1 MKTRRSLKMSKR
13 VSGFTLVEVVIS
25 LALGGLILSS
35 VMSLFVGFFQT
46 WNAEKT
52 PYEKFIDHIDN
63 CVRFLK
69 NQLNSA
75 VAIVDNNQVKMS
87 RYHCVK
93 IANKAMR
100 MPSNWCLGRLTSQ
113 GLPFVRS
120 NNALAWQ
127 VLTISEKGLGIM
139 FESPEIVNKRM
150 AEGVENTGKTKME
163 YFLLSPYVKDML
175 YGHYDFD
182 KGNWELTAS
191 LEDYG
196 KKFSG
201 KDFLQR
207 PEGIQ
212 LVFKKEDWEEK
223 RFILLNNDIKETSE
237 QPLTKKQKNDGKKQR

>member
-13 VSGFTLVEVVIS
+13 ASGFTLVEVVIY

-63 CVRFLK
+63 CARFLK
-69 NQLNSA
+69 NQLNGA
-75 VAIVDNNQVKMS
+75 VPIIDNNQVKMS

-113 GLPFVRS
+113 
-120 NNALAWQ
+120 
-127 VLTISEKGLGIM
+127 VLTISEKGLGIV
-139 FESPEIVNKRM
+139 FEAPEIINKRM

-163 YFLLSPYVKDML
+163 IFLLSPYVKDML

-191 LEDYG
+191 LEDYS

-207 PEGIQ
+207 PDGIQ

-237 QPLTKKQKNDGKKQR
+237 KPQVEKQKNGKNGQS